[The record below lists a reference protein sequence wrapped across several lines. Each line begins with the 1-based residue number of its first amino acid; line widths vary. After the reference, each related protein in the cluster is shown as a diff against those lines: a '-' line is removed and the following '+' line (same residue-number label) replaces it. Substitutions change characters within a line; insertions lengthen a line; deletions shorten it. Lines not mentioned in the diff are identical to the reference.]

1 MTEKKP
7 AEGMLT
13 KGLRLL
19 IALGDRPDG
28 AGVSELA
35 RDLELPVSST
45 HRLLTGMIPLGFVGF
60 DPDRR
65 QYHLGLRV
73 FELGRRV
80 ASARRLSDVALPVM
94 RRVTKATGEPTLLG
108 VLAGEE
114 FMYVERVEGQRLA
127 QIRGSAGERGPLH
140 TTALGKALMAFLPE
154 DEQDALIGRLS
165 LDEAGPRAITDSDRL
180 REELASTRERGYAV
194 NDEELEEGVCAVGVP
209 VLDGRGRPAAS
220 IGVATLTFRTPLR
233 DLEKSVPLLKAAAE
247 EIAVQLP

>member
-1 MTEKKP
+1 MSEKKP
-7 AEGMLT
+7 ADGMLT

-35 RDLELPVSST
+35 KDLELPVSTT
-45 HRLLTGMIPLGFVGF
+45 HRLLTGMIPQGFVRF

-80 ASARRLSDVALPVM
+80 ASSRRLSDVALPAM
-94 RRVTKATGEPTLLG
+94 ERVTKAVGETTLLA
-108 VLAGEE
+108 VLAGEQ

-140 TTALGKALMAFLPE
+140 ITALGKLLVAFSPEEEREALV
-154 DEQDALIGRLS
+154 DRLE
-165 LDEAGPRAITDSDRL
+165 LEKAGPRAITDPEKF
-180 REELASTRERGYAV
+180 REELARVREQGYAV

-209 VLDGRGRPAAS
+209 VLDGRGHAIAS
-220 IGVATLTFRTPLR
+220 IGIATLLYRNSPK
-233 DLEKSVPLLKAAAE
+233 DLLEFVPLLQDAAS